1 MNKFTELDIKPVYDS
16 DDNIKEFYNE
26 VLIRAKEYKR
36 ASAYFSNG
44 FYNYIQMGLFPFV
57 KSGGK
62 MKLIISTEV
71 DTQVINDIKK
81 GIELKNDK
89 CLRLSEFIQQ
99 YFLNTDDFSNNISLL
114 SYLIALDRLEIKFV
128 FKNKGLFHDKF
139 SLFFDNYS
147 NILLASGSN
156 NETIAAVELNH
167 ESFETTINWNTPSK
181 HELLKI
187 YERNNKFDDT
197 WDNKIPSLLVLPM
210 YEVIK
215 EKLIEKI
222 ESSNLLEFDKNLK
235 FVRLS
240 IDEENVIRIQSN
252 QDKNTILDQYK
263 FNIIKP
269 FIESTN
275 QTTIKLRP
283 IYNIKDIIEIR
294 NITEYIC
301 NKLGFTFVETDSYKN
316 FINSKTLDL
325 DKLSI
330 FGQLIKNSSELQ
342 KNNDFITFTNSIQNL
357 LKRPLKFAQLQSA
370 YHIVKV
376 KRVMNFSV
384 PGSGKTSTVLGAFE
398 YLNALPLSDPNHIDK
413 LLVFGP
419 INCFKAWQEE
429 YEIVSKKFE
438 GNISNQILN
447 ISEGENKGIKK
458 VLLKYNQSR
467 LTLVNFDSIVST
479 KNFLKEFVD
488 EKVMVVFDEI
498 HRVKNYNSDK
508 LPAMIEII
516 DKSKYRVALSGTP
529 LPNGYKD
536 LYAMFSLLY
545 GEYAQIYFNMY
556 IDNLSKADVDFEN
569 SGLESQ
575 EISQKIQPFF
585 TRVSKHDLNVPLSNP
600 DHLVE
605 IETNEMENKLYIQLL
620 NSSNS
625 SFGKSIKLTQLACLS
640 ESIDLLN
647 EPSDYDINS
656 FISSNET
663 NFIKQINDVNFSFG
677 NSSKINKLVDL
688 IISLNRKV
696 VVWCVFV
703 DTINKIT
710 TILNKKGIATINIY
724 GVTNYNERSNIINDF
739 NNNKSIKV
747 LVTNP
752 HTLAESV
759 SLHKAC
765 HDAVYVEL
773 NYNLSHYLQS
783 RDRIHRLGLKPNQQT
798 NYFILINN
806 YMGDKNKSIDYLIYK
821 RLIKKEKR
829 MMKAIDGGAL
839 LYRDKVGNYEFDELV
854 NEIKTNIKI

>member
-1 MNKFTELDIKPVYDS
+1 
-16 DDNIKEFYNE
+16 
-26 VLIRAKEYKR
+26 
-36 ASAYFSNG
+36 
-44 FYNYIQMGLFPFV
+44 
-57 KSGGK
+57 
-62 MKLIISTEV
+62 
-71 DTQVINDIKK
+71 
-81 GIELKNDK
+81 
-89 CLRLSEFIQQ
+89 
-99 YFLNTDDFSNNISLL
+99 
-114 SYLIALDRLEIKFV
+114 
-128 FKNKGLFHDKF
+128 
-139 SLFFDNYS
+139 
-147 NILLASGSN
+147 
-156 NETIAAVELNH
+156 
-167 ESFETTINWNTPSK
+167 
-181 HELLKI
+181 
-187 YERNNKFDDT
+187 
-197 WDNKIPSLLVLPM
+197 
-210 YEVIK
+210 
-215 EKLIEKI
+215 
-222 ESSNLLEFDKNLK
+222 
-235 FVRLS
+235 
-240 IDEENVIRIQSN
+240 
-252 QDKNTILDQYK
+252 
-263 FNIIKP
+263 
-269 FIESTN
+269 
-275 QTTIKLRP
+275 
-283 IYNIKDIIEIR
+283 
-294 NITEYIC
+294 
-301 NKLGFTFVETDSYKN
+301 
-316 FINSKTLDL
+316 
-325 DKLSI
+325 
-330 FGQLIKNSSELQ
+330 
-342 KNNDFITFTNSIQNL
+342 
-357 LKRPLKFAQLQSA
+357 
-370 YHIVKV
+370 
-376 KRVMNFSV
+376 
-384 PGSGKTSTVLGAFE
+384 
-398 YLNALPLSDPNHIDK
+398 
-413 LLVFGP
+413 
-419 INCFKAWQEE
+419 
-429 YEIVSKKFE
+429 
-438 GNISNQILN
+438 
-447 ISEGENKGIKK
+447 
-458 VLLKYNQSR
+458 
-467 LTLVNFDSIVST
+467 
-479 KNFLKEFVD
+479 
-488 EKVMVVFDEI
+488 
-498 HRVKNYNSDK
+498 
-508 LPAMIEII
+508 MIEII

-575 EISQKIQPFF
+575 EINQKIQPFF